1 MTDIMLDTSVVVDY
15 LRNDQRAVSYVNAL
29 IPPIL
34 SIITVGEIFEGCRDG
49 NELRLVE
56 KTLAKFTIFPISEEI
71 SVKAIT
77 LVKQFYLSHGLRI
90 IDALIATTA
99 ITHHLALVSANTKHF
114 HIIDGLD
121 LLTWPTGDKEDRA

>member
-1 MTDIMLDTSVVVDY
+1 MTDILLDTSVVIDY

-34 SIITVGEIFEGCRDG
+34 SIITVGEIFEGCRDR

-77 LVKQFYLSHGLRI
+77 LVKQFHLSHGLRI
-90 IDALIATTA
+90 IDSLIAATASTYNFTLITSNIKHFRA
-99 ITHHLALVSANTKHF
+99 ITEVHLIKWP
-114 HIIDGLD
+114 ID
-121 LLTWPTGDKEDRA
+121 DKAVRV